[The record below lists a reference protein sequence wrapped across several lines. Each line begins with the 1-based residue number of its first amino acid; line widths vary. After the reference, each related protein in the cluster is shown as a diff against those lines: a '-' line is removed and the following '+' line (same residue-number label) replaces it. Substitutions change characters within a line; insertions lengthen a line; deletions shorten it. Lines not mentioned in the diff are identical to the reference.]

1 MFFCKT
7 VHSIE
12 KELYDCK
19 YVTWIYIVGLKLH
32 IYRMSMSDINN
43 LKLLYCNSL
52 VKTEKFLTW
61 DFECR
66 MGIRKNGGAMWVD
79 KDHFYAFRIVLYFF
93 LQHP

>member
-1 MFFCKT
+1 MKQNETEQHPFKKMFLCKT

-19 YVTWIYIVGLKLH
+19 YVTRIYIVGLKLH

-52 VKTEKFLTW
+52 VKTEKFLT
-61 DFECR
+61 
-66 MGIRKNGGAMWVD
+66 
-79 KDHFYAFRIVLYFF
+79 
-93 LQHP
+93 